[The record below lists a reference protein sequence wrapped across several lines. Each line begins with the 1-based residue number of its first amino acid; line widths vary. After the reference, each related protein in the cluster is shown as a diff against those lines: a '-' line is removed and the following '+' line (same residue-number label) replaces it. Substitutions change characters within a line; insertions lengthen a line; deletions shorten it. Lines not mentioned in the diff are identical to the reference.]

1 MFLDR
6 CHRSTLLILLIFTG
20 SLISSFDA
28 FGVGGIKTRSSLF
41 SPKVSADKPKLVI
54 ISGCPGTSKGT
65 FGMSVALDK
74 GIVKCICTDT
84 VRSVMRSFIAPDIS
98 PGLHRSSW
106 MPSPEGDDPV
116 QSWRETCAVI
126 DKKLEEL
133 IEEALSRGTGLV
145 LEGVSVAPSSKLIKK
160 WEDGGGVA
168 MGCLLTIPDENVHK
182 SILLQRGFITAE
194 ERESFDRVRKIQD
207 EMIRL
212 AEENDWLMI
221 EQKVERAPLDA
232 VSDILEERDNNNE
245 TVENV
250 TPDPVQKQTAKKE
263 DKVKNDEAVGKP
275 ILKEKEEKGADDEY
289 PILKKKEEEEVKEK
303 KKGNY
308 DEHIKSARSHD
319 DRVRV
324 LFEKDSNAKAKPNFV
339 ENPVSEKKEKSNY
352 DEHIKSARSHD
363 DRVRVLFE
371 KDSNAKAK
379 ANFVENPVSEK
390 KEKSNDNSAMVKA
403 SDDEYIK
410 AARSNALKNRLM
422 FQEFDTQD
430 EALKKYLKPWQVDFP
445 GTKNIND

>member
-289 PILKKKEEEEVKEK
+289 MKVARSNANRVRNLYDKASNASTKANLIQNPASKKWDNDPKVKAFQRPILKEKSNNDRAIVKADENPFLKKKEEKKMTEKE
-303 KKGNY
+303 NY
-308 DEHIKSARSHD
+308 KY
-319 DRVRV
+319 
-324 LFEKDSNAKAKPNFV
+324 KNT
-339 ENPVSEKKEKSNY
+339 
-352 DEHIKSARSHD
+352 
-363 DRVRVLFE
+363 
-371 KDSNAKAK
+371 
-379 ANFVENPVSEK
+379 
-390 KEKSNDNSAMVKA
+390 AMTNK
-403 SDDEYIK
+403 
-410 AARSNALKNRLM
+410 RQNRLL
-422 FQEFDTQD
+422 FQEFTSED
-430 EALKKYLKPWQVDFP
+430 EELQKFLKPWQVNFP
-445 GTKNIND
+445 ETKDSND

>member
-289 PILKKKEEEEVKEK
+289 MKV
-303 KKGNY
+303 
-308 DEHIKSARSHD
+308 ARSNAN
-319 DRVRV
+319 RVRA
-324 LFEKDSNAKAKPNFV
+324 LFEKDSNARAKPNFV
-339 ENPVSEKKEKSNY
+339 QNFILKEKGSD
-352 DEHIKSARSHD
+352 DEYIKAARSNAN
-363 DRVRVLFE
+363 RVLIK

-379 ANFVENPVSEK
+379 ANFVENPISK
-390 KEKSNDNSAMVKA
+390 KKMDNDYKYRNTAMANV
-403 SDDEYIK
+403 
-410 AARSNALKNRLM
+410 LQNRLM
-422 FQEFDTQD
+422 FQEFTSED
-430 EALKKYLKPWQVDFP
+430 EALQKYLKPWQMDFSES
-445 GTKNIND
+445 KDIND